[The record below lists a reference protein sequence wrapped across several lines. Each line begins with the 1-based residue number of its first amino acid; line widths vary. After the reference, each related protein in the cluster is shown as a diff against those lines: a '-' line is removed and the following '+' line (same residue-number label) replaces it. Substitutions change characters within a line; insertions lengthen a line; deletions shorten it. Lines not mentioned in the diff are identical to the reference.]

1 MSKAMSKAIDRA
13 FAEWYKAHGID
24 DPMNG
29 DYGKDVLEYV
39 ANKVGMSVQELEW
52 YLE

>member
-13 FAEWYKAHGID
+13 FAEWYQLNGID
-24 DPMNG
+24 DPLDG
-29 DYGKDVLEYV
+29 DYSKDVLEYV
-39 ANKVGMSVQELEW
+39 ANKVGMSRQELEW